1 MHWLISL
8 LIVVVS
14 ALLWRIRG
22 GLRFWGHKAPLN
34 KIWYAVFI
42 GVLCFLK
49 NKGIE
54 ISVNATISTYV
65 AYQLNSWGLYIG
77 RLCLGGEI
85 GDERENPLIDEII
98 FPLHITIKGKTYY
111 LCQFPHLFGFV
122 GTTMTG
128 AMVTYLMGLGMAD
141 FWFGFTGLGMGLCY
155 LLGHLVSKY
164 IYDDGKGG
172 WKWSE
177 WIFGT
182 YMGAVLAWVL

>member
-98 FPLHITIKGKTYY
+98 FPLHITIKGFIVTWLMNKHTWIHNRNY
-111 LCQFPHLFGFV
+111 LRPLIIYF
-122 GTTMTG
+122 
-128 AMVTYLMGLGMAD
+128 
-141 FWFGFTGLGMGLCY
+141 
-155 LLGHLVSKY
+155 SKK
-164 IYDDGKGG
+164 ITH
-172 WKWSE
+172 S
-177 WIFGT
+177 II
-182 YMGAVLAWVL
+182 V

>member
-1 MHWLISL
+1 MQWLVSL

-111 LCQFPHLFGFV
+111 LYQFPHLFGFV
-122 GTTMTG
+122 GTTISHPGSTFPLRILLTCPLG
-128 AMVTYLMGLGMAD
+128 YTIYERLFFPFLLMPP
-141 FWFGFTGLGMGLCY
+141 
-155 LLGHLVSKY
+155 
-164 IYDDGKGG
+164 
-172 WKWSE
+172 
-177 WIFGT
+177 
-182 YMGAVLAWVL
+182 AWLM